1 MVHRTL
7 ENSLAKVEKGSVQWS
22 TKVYRDDDP
31 EAGFGKREATMESQ
45 EILERARAGDPKI
58 IAAVLNH
65 SLKPLGIQ
73 TQAAKSDRTLHIVLE
88 ANPTPNPGQ
97 TTLAVR
103 RLMTELG
110 VQGLDQIILYGQQS
124 GEESVAWKQD
134 IALPLALTTDLT
146 PVTPISDFQS
156 SPETQAAPEPQTLET
171 TPVPPTDPSDPAPTA
186 PAAPPGMEASADP
199 TALEADIVSEGREPN
214 LAIAPPAEM
223 APSPNTDASL
233 QSRLTALQ
241 RPEAV
246 ILILFLVVVT
256 FWELYLDLAAA
267 DESTS
272 LSGARLASRLAVS
285 PSTISRRKLQD
296 DFSEWSQS
304 LDPEGIAWFYEN
316 GRFWPL
322 IPTAESAL

>member
-1 MVHRTL
+1 
-7 ENSLAKVEKGSVQWS
+7 
-22 TKVYRDDDP
+22 
-31 EAGFGKREATMESQ
+31 MESQ

-214 LAIAPPAEM
+214 LAIAPQNPGAM
-223 APSPNTDASL
+223 VAIAPPRTETDASL
-233 QSRLTALQ
+233 KSRLTALQ

>member
-1 MVHRTL
+1 
-7 ENSLAKVEKGSVQWS
+7 
-22 TKVYRDDDP
+22 
-31 EAGFGKREATMESQ
+31 MESQ

-65 SLKPLGIQ
+65 SLKPLGIR
-73 TQAAKSDRTLHIVLE
+73 TQAAKTDRTLHIVLE

-97 TTLAVR
+97 TALAVR
-103 RLMTELG
+103 KLMAELG
-110 VQGLDQIILYGQQS
+110 VQGIDQIMLYGQQS

-146 PVTPISDFQS
+146 PVTSISDFQS
-156 SPETQAAPEPQTLET
+156 SPETQSSSETQFSPETQNLET
-171 TPVPPTDPSDPAPTA
+171 TLVIPIAPSDPDAPSPPVIEATA
-186 PAAPPGMEASADP
+186 ETDCFADEDEP
-199 TALEADIVSEGREPN
+199 LEADIVSEVREPN
-214 LAIAPPAEM
+214 LAIAPQNPGAIATQNPGAIATIPPQSET
-223 APSPNTDASL
+223 APRSETDASL
-233 QSRLTALQ
+233 KNRLTALQ

-246 ILILFLVVVT
+246 ILILFLVIVT
-256 FWELYLDLAAA
+256 FWDLYLELSAA
-267 DESTS
+267 DETAS

-322 IPTAESAL
+322 IAAVETAI